1 LGLKMTIPPIG
12 YNANLFAPLAHG
24 SAAGQVGAA
33 TPPDKPDLNPK
44 PCQTCANRRYV
55 DRSNDS
61 SVSFQ
66 TPTKLAPGEEALA
79 VMAHEQEHVAHNA
92 ERARREGMVAHST
105 VTISYGVCPEC
116 GRIYVAGGKTETHY
130 TPKQPVQDMEN
141 PELGSNINTFA

>member
-1 LGLKMTIPPIG
+1 MGLKMTIPPIG

-66 TPTKLAPGEEALA
+66 TPTKLAPGEAALA

-92 ERARREGMVAHST
+92 ERASGGHGCPFYGDDFLRDLPGM
-105 VTISYGVCPEC
+105 
-116 GRIYVAGGKTETHY
+116 RTH
-130 TPKQPVQDMEN
+130 
-141 PELGSNINTFA
+141 LCSGW